1 MAKQKKSFVPKA
13 RLIQILGEYLIK
25 DATVGLLEL
34 IKNSY
39 DADATQVSIEMY
51 NLNQSNAK
59 IIIRDNGCG
68 MNDDTFL
75 NKWMNPATGHKEQQK
90 EEKNRTE
97 LRRLPLGEKGVGRF
111 ATQQIGDNL
120 RMVSKIKTSVEELV
134 ADVDWT
140 LFEDYEKNLSQVEVE
155 YTYETA
161 KEFKPDESGTILEI
175 NNLKSKWT
183 WKDIERVSNT
193 LKRMKSP
200 FKGANDFDVSLHFF
214 NCPEEF
220 EKYANLELTDV
231 LDKAHYKLFGLIDK
245 NGLMQFEY
253 DFNVPGYEKV
263 RREGE
268 FDLKTDG
275 WKLDEEL
282 ICGGFIVNLH
292 HYVKRN
298 PEKWLQK
305 SGVDP
310 KDVDELSGVSVYRD
324 GLRILPY
331 GEKGDDW
338 LKLDNRRVQ
347 KTSKIGNDTIIG
359 MIEINQSENTL
370 LKDKTNRE
378 GLIEN
383 AAYYQ
388 FRELILSSIKFLET
402 EKDKDKPKK
411 PEKKADV
418 EVGQKLDNAKQT
430 INDLIAKFSQSS
442 NPEIQKFA
450 AELKKVYSQFEGIKT
465 QVTETAEDF
474 EIINKQLFNLAGTGL
489 AAERFTHEFARLVS
503 GANAALGRLRHQ
515 LDLISTRI
523 KPSDAIPK
531 INKEINAIGGA
542 LEALRNDIRLL
553 GPMFYI
559 KKVASDK
566 ELDIRQ
572 IIDNTLLLQE
582 NALNKEGIDVKVTG
596 ESFKVTMREGSCMQI
611 FNNLIDNSVF
621 WLSRKSENDDKKIKI
636 ILDHKTNSV
645 FVSDSGPGVVS
656 RYRDKIFEPFFS
668 MKGEDGRGLGLYI
681 IKEILQEKNWDIFL
695 VNQEDFSGLLKG
707 ANFRIIFTAGKD

>member
-39 DADATQVSIEMY
+39 DADATAVSIEMY
-51 NLNQSNAK
+51 DLNQSDAK
-59 IIIRDNGCG
+59 IIIRDNGSG
-68 MNDDTFL
+68 MDDDTFL
-75 NKWMNPATGHKEQQK
+75 NKWMNPATGHKEKQK
-90 EEKNRTE
+90 EGKNRSA
-97 LRRLPLGEKGVGRF
+97 LGRLPLGEKGVGRF

-120 RMVSKIKTSVEELV
+120 RMISKTKDSKEELV
-134 ADVDWT
+134 AEVDWT
-140 LFEDYEKNLSQVEVE
+140 LFEDYEKNLSEVDVE
-155 YTYETA
+155 YTYEKAT
-161 KEFKPDESGTILEI
+161 EFKPDESGTILEI
-175 NNLKSKWT
+175 SNLKSKWT
-183 WKDIERVSNT
+183 EADIRRISNT

-200 FKGANDFDVSLHFF
+200 FKGANDFGVTLQFF
-214 NCPEEF
+214 DCPTEF
-220 EKYANLELTDV
+220 EKYANLELTDI
-231 LDKAHYKLFGLIDK
+231 LDKAHYKLFGLVDE
-245 NGLMQFEY
+245 NGMMQFEY
-253 DFNVPGYEKV
+253 DFNVPGYDKV

-268 FDLKTDG
+268 YDLKAYGFD
-275 WKLDEEL
+275 LDEEL

-298 PEKWLQK
+298 PEKWLHK
-305 SGVDP
+305 SGITTGEVNM
-310 KDVDELSGVSVYRD
+310 LSGVSVYRD
-324 GLRILPY
+324 GMRILPY

-338 LKLDNRRVQ
+338 LKLDNRRIQ
-347 KTSKIGNDTIIG
+347 KTSKIGNDTVIG
-359 MIEINQSENTL
+359 MVEINQNENTL

-388 FRELILSSIKFLET
+388 FRHLILSSINVLET

-411 PEKKADV
+411 PEKKPEV
-418 EVGQKLDNAKQT
+418 EVGQKLDDAKQT
-430 INDLIAKFSQSS
+430 IDDLIVRFSQSPD
-442 NPEIQKFA
+442 PEIQGFA
-450 AELKKVYSQFEGIKT
+450 VELKKVYSEFEGIKT
-465 QVTETAEDF
+465 QVAETTEDF
-474 EIINKQLFNLAGTGL
+474 ETVNKQLFNLAGTGL

-503 GANAALGRLRHQ
+503 GANSSLVRLKKQ
-515 LDLISTRI
+515 IELVVQRI
-523 KPSDAIPK
+523 TPDKYAK
-531 INKEINAIGGA
+531 INKEIDTIGGA

-559 KKVASDK
+559 KRVAADK
-566 ELDIRQ
+566 DLNIRQ

-582 NALNKEGIDVKVTG
+582 NAIEREGIDVEVEG
-596 ESFKVTMREGSCMQI
+596 EAFTVTMREGSCMQI
-611 FNNLIDNSVF
+611 FNNLIDNSVY

-636 ILDHKTNSV
+636 ILDHKSSSV

-656 RYRDKIFEPFFS
+656 RYRDKIFDPFFS

-681 IKEILQEKNWDIFL
+681 IREILQEKNWDVIL

-707 ANFRIIFTAGKD
+707 ACFKVIFTTGKE